1 MMFLHRVC
9 ITEGKENMYGFLDPA
24 YTNPVGPN
32 STETQ
37 AYITNILEKEGKQ
50 IYLCPYI
57 NEHHWQ
63 LLVLSM
69 VDKTAVWFCSLHKK
83 MPTKFKDIIDTSW
96 RGYNILKGRSSSNN
110 LNYIRV
116 KCNKQPGS
124 YECGYYIMQWM
135 ITIIRL
141 GVKTGWKE
149 LFTEETP
156 MSEEGISYVRDSWS
170 TYFINFYNSSIG
182 KQ

>member
-1 MMFLHRVC
+1 
-9 ITEGKENMYGFLDPA
+9 
-24 YTNPVGPN
+24 
-32 STETQ
+32 
-37 AYITNILEKEGKQ
+37 
-50 IYLCPYI
+50 
-57 NEHHWQ
+57 
-63 LLVLSM
+63 M